1 MGITVVLIIA
11 IVNMSAGMNA
21 EASNG
26 LVLLAEATKSS
37 YDNTYSG
44 DWRVDNN
51 GNIFKGVLIF
61 HRSRTELISLQMIMM
76 QILQS
81 FMVLIPR

>member
-1 MGITVVLIIA
+1 
-11 IVNMSAGMNA
+11 MNA

-51 GNIFKGVLIF
+51 GNIFKGDTDRKSV
-61 HRSRTELISLQMIMM
+61 
-76 QILQS
+76 
-81 FMVLIPR
+81 V